1 MGWLPLATVECRSDL
16 IGVRPEGPRSGTP
29 RAGFRLLGAR
39 MVPTLLVDAWPDVV
53 AHLPEDIRRRWAPLV
68 RSVAEAGLDDLLVVS
83 LRKGRPR
90 PVNQKARARAI
101 ERLAAHG
108 LTADEIRAVLRRR

>member
-1 MGWLPLATVECRSDL
+1 MGSRRTFDLLDRDTRVAAYAWLLHHGDETQLFEHLD
-16 IGVRPEGPRSGTP
+16 GTL
-29 RAGFRLLGAR
+29 F
-39 MVPTLLVDAWPDVV
+39 VDAWSDVV

-68 RSVAEAGLDDLLVVS
+68 RSVAEAGLDELLVVS